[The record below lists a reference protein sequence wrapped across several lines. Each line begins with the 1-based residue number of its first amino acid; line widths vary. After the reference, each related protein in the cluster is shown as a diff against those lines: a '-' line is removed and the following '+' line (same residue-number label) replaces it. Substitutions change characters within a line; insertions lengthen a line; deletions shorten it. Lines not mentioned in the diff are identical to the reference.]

1 MTSVQIK
8 ARPAKPLDAVNLMRL
23 LEEGLLTENEEG
35 LFPPPEYPRL
45 LNWVTNVIHNG
56 YAVVIEKSGRI
67 VGSLALMPIQLP
79 WAEQWV
85 LNMEWFYVKKRFR
98 GNAADALLI
107 AAHAMADSRGATIVG
122 GVSSG
127 RNTALKDRLMKMKG
141 YIYLGGQFIRRPA
154 DG

>member
-1 MTSVQIK
+1 MAQVQVK
-8 ARPAKPLDAVNLMRL
+8 ARPARPLDTVNLMRL

-35 LFPPPEYPRL
+35 VFPAPEHHRL
-45 LNWVTNVIHNG
+45 LGWVTNVLHG
-56 YAVVIEKSGRI
+56 GFAVVIDKSGRI
-67 VGSLALMPIQLP
+67 EGSIGLLPVQLP
-79 WAEQWV
+79 WSEQWV
-85 LNMEWFYVKKRFR
+85 LNMEWFYVRKRFR
-98 GNAADALLI
+98 GNAANALLL
-107 AAHAMADSRGATIVG
+107 AAHGFADSRGATIIG